1 MLAELSQHTALW
13 NRNQAYI
20 DALTVDNSII
30 QSKTLII
37 PRKSLTIYERKQS
50 VEVVQRSALS

>member
-1 MLAELSQHTALW
+1 MPAELSQHTALW

-30 QSKTLII
+30 QSKTLFV
-37 PRKSLTIYERKQS
+37 PSKSLTIYERK
-50 VEVVQRSALS
+50 